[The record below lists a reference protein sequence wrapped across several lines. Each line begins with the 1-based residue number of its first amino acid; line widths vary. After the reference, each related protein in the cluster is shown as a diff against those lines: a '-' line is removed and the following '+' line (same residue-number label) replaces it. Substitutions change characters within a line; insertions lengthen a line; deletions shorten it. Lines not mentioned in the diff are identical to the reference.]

1 MRYSICMEAKM
12 YTVGRFI
19 RVNGQVLEIVKIQ
32 ICVRKQ
38 IQEAVLRNRQTGNE
52 IEIPFYELRNIAEL
66 I

>member
-1 MRYSICMEAKM
+1 M